1 MFFIIPEYKIEQRS
15 YINNGAWAASC
26 YPRRQIH
33 ARCDL
38 DKNILKQAVDE
49 RYLLFF
55 SFDDSRLSSGLDSEN
70 WNPKEGNYEFH
81 FIDVRK
87 KHC

>member
-1 MFFIIPEYKIEQRS
+1 MFFIIPEYKIEQRP

-55 SFDDSRLSSGLDSEN
+55 PLTILDCHQASTAKIEIQRKVIMN
-70 WNPKEGNYEFH
+70 
-81 FIDVRK
+81 FIL
-87 KHC
+87 